1 MNPLRSLCE
10 QVLTVSPIIG
20 MAMRMN
26 FIKKEALVLLLLFN
40 SCIVY
45 GQSTSSKIFNKER
58 FVESIK
64 TLSSDEFQGRKPGT
78 IGEKKTIQYLTQRFL
93 AAGVSPGNGDSYFQQ
108 VPLLDILPIR
118 DSVMVVTAKQESF
131 VLKDLKDYIV
141 WTEKPV
147 SELSFKDDELVFA
160 GYGITAPEYNW
171 DDYAGVDVKG
181 KIVLAFAYEPN
192 VVVDGKPLFKGDEV
206 TWYGMFRYK
215 LQEAARRGAKGCI
228 LINDSVNTS
237 SFKVKVASFSKDA
250 MAFDYYGSERKV
262 CDIVGFLP
270 ESVGERI
277 FVAAGRGKEMKQ
289 QASVPGFKGFPLGVK
304 LSFTLRTRITRIIS
318 NNVIAKIRGSKR
330 PDETIVFT
338 AHWDH
343 LGIGPPDNK
352 GDSIYNGAAD
362 NATGV
367 SALLE
372 LANAFASLDR
382 KPERTIVFL
391 VTTAEELGMLGS
403 QWYVTNPI
411 YPLRRTVANFNFD
424 GAQIFGRTKDI
435 SLAGI
440 GQNDLE
446 DMLHQL
452 AVLESRYVNFERKDS
467 EGLFY
472 RSDQLP
478 FAAAGVPV
486 LFQNY
491 GHDFFEKDKA
501 QYWEKAMEAQ
511 KKNRYHRPSDE
522 FNDAWDIDGALRN
535 LALIFTLSNSLA
547 SSEVW
552 PLWKAGSE
560 FKAIREGSQKVGK

>member
-1 MNPLRSLCE
+1 
-10 QVLTVSPIIG
+10 
-20 MAMRMN
+20 
-26 FIKKEALVLLLLFN
+26 
-40 SCIVY
+40 
-45 GQSTSSKIFNKER
+45 
-58 FVESIK
+58 
-64 TLSSDEFQGRKPGT
+64 
-78 IGEKKTIQYLTQRFL
+78 
-93 AAGVSPGNGDSYFQQ
+93 
-108 VPLLDILPIR
+108 
-118 DSVMVVTAKQESF
+118 
-131 VLKDLKDYIV
+131 
-141 WTEKPV
+141 
-147 SELSFKDDELVFA
+147 
-160 GYGITAPEYNW
+160 
-171 DDYAGVDVKG
+171 
-181 KIVLAFAYEPN
+181 
-192 VVVDGKPLFKGDEV
+192 
-206 TWYGMFRYK
+206 
-215 LQEAARRGAKGCI
+215 
-228 LINDSVNTS
+228 
-237 SFKVKVASFSKDA
+237 
-250 MAFDYYGSERKV
+250 
-262 CDIVGFLP
+262 
-270 ESVGERI
+270 
-277 FVAAGRGKEMKQ
+277 VAAGRGKEMKQ

-304 LSFTLRTRITRIIS
+304 LSFTLRTRITRIVS

-547 SSEVW
+547 SSEIW